1 MKDKTLKPK
10 KSTPVRLSVK
20 ISGPGVIY
28 TSSADVVSSP
38 EGQKQIKY
46 LRKFKELIKS
56 GEGHQ
61 QLKPV

>member
-10 KSTPVRLSVK
+10 KTTPTLHRVK

-28 TSSADVVSSP
+28 TSSADVVGSV

-46 LRKFKELIKS
+46 LRKFKESITS

-61 QLKPV
+61 QLKQV

>member
-10 KSTPVRLSVK
+10 KSTYRVK

-28 TSSADVVSSP
+28 TSSADVVSSE
-38 EGQKQIKY
+38 EGQKQIEY
-46 LRKFKELIKS
+46 LRVHKKS
-56 GEGHQ
+56 IMSVGGHR